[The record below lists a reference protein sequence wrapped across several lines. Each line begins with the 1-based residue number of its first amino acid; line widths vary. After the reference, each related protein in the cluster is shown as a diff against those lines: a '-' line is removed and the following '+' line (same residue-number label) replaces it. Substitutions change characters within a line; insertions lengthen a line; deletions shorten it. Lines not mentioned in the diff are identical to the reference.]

1 MKKSVI
7 LLVLGVLMGSCDTA
21 SVLIFNE
28 LPNEGWPQDQWKT
41 FTYKNRLANN
51 EVSLYWILRHDND
64 YPYANIFFIAE
75 LTTPK
80 GVTQYDT
87 LNYRLANADGSWLGA
102 GMYLHEL
109 RLAYMERFLFEEPG
123 NYLFRLRPAVRSND
137 SIVADSI
144 LVGLHQIGLE
154 IRTSPND

>member
-1 MKKSVI
+1 VGKHLAI
-7 LLVLGVLMGSCDTA
+7 E
-21 SVLIFNE
+21 I
-28 LPNEGWPQDQWKT
+28 
-41 FTYKNRLANN
+41 RLANN
-51 EVSLYWILRHDND
+51 EASLYWILRHDND

-109 RLAYMERFLFEEPG
+109 RLAYVERFLFEEPG
-123 NYLFRLRPAVRSND
+123 NYLFRLRPAVRPND
-137 SIVADSI
+137 SIVADSM

-154 IRTSPND
+154 IRTSSND

>member
-1 MKKSVI
+1 MKKSII
-7 LLVLGVLMGSCDTA
+7 LLVLGMLMGSCDTS

-28 LPNEGWPQDQWKT
+28 LPNEGWPQDQWET
-41 FTYKNRLANN
+41 FSYRNYLANN
-51 EVSLYWILRHDND
+51 EASLYWILRHDND

-80 GVTQYDT
+80 GITQYDT
-87 LNYRLANADGSWLGA
+87 LNYRLANADGSWLGT

-109 RLAYMERFLFEEPG
+109 RLSYVERFLFEEPG

-137 SIVADSI
+137 SIVADSM

-154 IRTSPND
+154 IRTSSND

>member
-1 MKKSVI
+1 MKKSII
-7 LLVLGVLMGSCDTA
+7 LLVLGMLMDSCDTS

-28 LPNEGWPQDQWKT
+28 LPNEGWPQDQWET
-41 FTYKNRLANN
+41 FSYRNYLANN
-51 EVSLYWILRHDND
+51 EASLYWILRHDND
-64 YPYANIFFIAE
+64 YPYANIFFFAE

-80 GVTQYDT
+80 GITQYDT

-109 RLAYMERFLFEEPG
+109 RLSYVERFLFEEPG
-123 NYLFRLRPAVRSND
+123 NYLFRLRPAVRPND
-137 SIVADSI
+137 SIVADSM

-154 IRTSPND
+154 IRTTSND

>member
-1 MKKSVI
+1 MKKCF
-7 LLVLGVLMGSCDTA
+7 LLFVLGVLTGSCDT
-21 SVLIFNE
+21 SSELIFNE

-41 FTYKNRLANN
+41 FSYKNRLADS
-51 EVSLYWILRHDND
+51 EASLYWILRHDND

-80 GVTQYDT
+80 GLTQYDT

-123 NYLFRLRPAVRSND
+123 NYLFRLRPAVRPND
-137 SIVADSI
+137 SVVADSM

>member
-1 MKKSVI
+1 MKKCFLI
-7 LLVLGVLMGSCDTA
+7 FVLGVSVGSCDT
-21 SVLIFNE
+21 SIELIFNE

-41 FTYKNRLANN
+41 FSYKNRLADN
-51 EVSLYWILRHDND
+51 ETSLYWILRHDNY

-80 GVTQYDT
+80 GLTQYDT

-123 NYLFRLRPAVRSND
+123 NYLFRLRPAVRPND
-137 SIVADSI
+137 SVVADSV
-144 LVGLHQIGLE
+144 LLGLHQIGLE